1 MKYKT
6 KVVMTGC
13 VGMAVSVLLLIC
25 SLWEQQPLTELS
37 RPGKGADSVT
47 EHLQVQI
54 GEDKTPIDVTVA
66 AVPYDRKEEQ
76 TRIREA
82 SKNLETIFLGQNTSL
97 DHVTMD
103 LHMPTQIG
111 DSEVAVQWYL
121 DSWKYLEPDGTLK
134 NEGLEE
140 PVWIQV
146 QALLSF
152 GEENLTWNRTI
163 QICPPEAPDTAMMV
177 RMLQYQLQECQVGY
191 EETVQLPVEVSEQAV
206 TWYPQR
212 DTRWLWTTLLTGA
225 ALCGLWT
232 GKKREDEQ
240 RQQKYERK
248 MQLAY
253 PDIVNRLS
261 LYMGAGISIRNAWE
275 RIIRGYEKQ
284 RQMTGNSEDAY
295 EQMKLALRQMQNGVA
310 ETVAY
315 EQFGVDCR
323 LSSYLKLG
331 TLLSQNLRL
340 GTGNLAEMLKAEAK
354 DAFEERKAL
363 ARKIGEECESRL
375 LLPMLLMLL
384 SILIMIMYPAVSS
397 FAG

>member
-1 MKYKT
+1 
-6 KVVMTGC
+6 
-13 VGMAVSVLLLIC
+13 MAVNVLLLIC

-66 AVPYDRKEEQ
+66 AVPYDQKEEQ

-82 SKNLETIFLGQNTSL
+82 SKNLEAIFLGQNTSL

-111 DSEVAVQWYL
+111 DSEVTVQWYL

-146 QALLSF
+146 QALLNF

-177 RMLQYQLQECQVGY
+177 RMLQYQLQECQAGY
-191 EETVQLPVEVSEQAV
+191 EETVQLPAEVSEQAV

-240 RQQKYERK
+240 RLQKYERK

-261 LYMGAGISIRNAWE
+261 LYMGAGISIRHAWE

-284 RQMTGNSEDAY
+284 RQMTGNSEDVY

-315 EQFGVDCR
+315 EQFGMDCR

>member
-103 LHMPTQIG
+103 LHMPTQIW
-111 DSEVAVQWYL
+111 DSEVTVQWYL

-146 QALLSF
+146 QALLNF

-163 QICPPEAPDTAMMV
+163 QICPPEAPDTAMVV
-177 RMLQYQLQECQVGY
+177 RMLQYQLQECQAGY
-191 EETVQLPVEVSEQAV
+191 EETVQLPAEVSEQAV

-248 MQLAY
+248 MQISY

-261 LYMGAGISIRNAWE
+261 LYMGAGISIRHAWE

-315 EQFGVDCR
+315 EKFGMDCR

-354 DAFEERKAL
+354 DAFEDRKAL

>member
-177 RMLQYQLQECQVGY
+177 RMLQYHLQECQVGY

>member
-6 KVVMTGC
+6 KVVLTGC
-13 VGMAVSVLLLIC
+13 AGIAVSLLLLIS
-25 SLWEQQPLTELS
+25 SLWEQKPLTELS

-54 GEDKTPIDVTVA
+54 GEDKTPVDVTMA
-66 AVPYDRKEEQ
+66 AVPYDSEEEQ
-76 TRIREA
+76 TKLREA
-82 SKNLETIFLGQNTSL
+82 SDRLEQIFLGQNPSV
-97 DHVTMD
+97 DHVTVD
-103 LHMPTQIG
+103 LNMPTQIP
-111 DSEVAVQWYL
+111 DSEVTVQWYL
-121 DSWKYLEPDGTLK
+121 DSWQYLEPDGTLK

-140 PVWIQV
+140 PVWVQV
-146 QALLSF
+146 QAILSF
-152 GEENLTWNRTI
+152 GEESLTWNRTI
-163 QICPPEAPDTAMMV
+163 QICPPEEPDTEMMV
-177 RMLQYQLQECQVGY
+177 RMLQYQLQERQS
-191 EETVQLPVEVSEQAV
+191 EDQETLQLPTEVSDQPV

-212 DTRWLWTTLLTGA
+212 DTRWMWTTLLTGVT
-225 ALCGLWT
+225 LCGLWA
-232 GKKREDEQ
+232 GKKKDDEQ
-240 RQQKYERK
+240 EQQKYERK

-261 LYMGAGISIRNAWE
+261 LYMGAGISIRHAWE
-275 RIIRGYEKQ
+275 RIVREYEKK
-284 RQMTGNSEDAY
+284 RQMTGNSELAY

-315 EQFGVDCR
+315 ERFGMDCR

-340 GTGNLAEMLKAEAK
+340 GTGNLAGMLKAEAK
-354 DAFEERKAL
+354 DAFEDRKAL

>member
-111 DSEVAVQWYL
+111 DSEVTVQWYL

-146 QALLSF
+146 QALLNF
-152 GEENLTWNRTI
+152 GEEDLTWNRTI

-177 RMLQYQLQECQVGY
+177 RMLQYQLQECQAGY
-191 EETVQLPVEVSEQAV
+191 EETVQLPAEVSEQAV

-261 LYMGAGISIRNAWE
+261 LYMGAGISIRHAWE

-295 EQMKLALRQMQNGVA
+295 EQMKLALHQMQNGVA

-315 EQFGVDCR
+315 EQFGMDCR

-354 DAFEERKAL
+354 DSFEDRKAL

>member
-212 DTRWLWTTLLTGA
+212 ATRWLWTTLLTGA

-232 GKKREDEQ
+232 GKKREDGQ

-261 LYMGAGISIRNAWE
+261 LYMGAGISIRHAWE

-315 EQFGVDCR
+315 EQFGMDCR

-354 DAFEERKAL
+354 DAFEDRKAL

>member
-66 AVPYDRKEEQ
+66 AVPYDQKEEQ

-111 DSEVAVQWYL
+111 DSEVTVQWYL

-134 NEGLEE
+134 NEGLKE

-146 QALLSF
+146 QALLNF

-163 QICPPEAPDTAMMV
+163 QICPPEAPDAVMMV
-177 RMLQYQLQECQVGY
+177 RMLQYQLQECQSGY
-191 EETVQLPVEVSEQAV
+191 QETVQLPAEVSEQAV

-248 MQLAY
+248 MKLAY

-261 LYMGAGISIRNAWE
+261 LYMGAGISIRHAWE

-315 EQFGVDCR
+315 EQFGMDCR

-354 DAFEERKAL
+354 DSFEDRKAL

>member
-103 LHMPTQIG
+103 LHMPTQIW
-111 DSEVAVQWYL
+111 DSEVTVQWYL

-146 QALLSF
+146 QALLNF

-177 RMLQYQLQECQVGY
+177 RMLQYQLQECQAGY
-191 EETVQLPVEVSEQAV
+191 EETVQLPAEVSEQAV

-248 MQLAY
+248 MQLSY

-261 LYMGAGISIRNAWE
+261 LYMGAGISIRHAWE

-315 EQFGVDCR
+315 EKFGMDCR

-354 DAFEERKAL
+354 DAFEDRKAL

>member
-1 MKYKT
+1 
-6 KVVMTGC
+6 MTGC

-111 DSEVAVQWYL
+111 DSEVTVQWYL

-163 QICPPEAPDTAMMV
+163 QICPPEAPDTAMMI
-177 RMLQYQLQECQVGY
+177 RMLQYQLQECQAGY
-191 EETVQLPVEVSEQAV
+191 EETVQLPAEVSEQAV

-240 RQQKYERK
+240 RLQKYERK
-248 MQLAY
+248 MQLSY

-261 LYMGAGISIRNAWE
+261 LYMGAGISIRHAWE

-315 EQFGVDCR
+315 EQFGMDCR

-354 DAFEERKAL
+354 DAFEDRKAL

>member
-103 LHMPTQIG
+103 LHMPTQIW
-111 DSEVAVQWYL
+111 DSEVTVQWYL

-140 PVWIQV
+140 PVWIQADF
-146 QALLSF
+146 Q
-152 GEENLTWNRTI
+152 
-163 QICPPEAPDTAMMV
+163 
-177 RMLQYQLQECQVGY
+177 
-191 EETVQLPVEVSEQAV
+191 
-206 TWYPQR
+206 
-212 DTRWLWTTLLTGA
+212 
-225 ALCGLWT
+225 
-232 GKKREDEQ
+232 GK
-240 RQQKYERK
+240 
-248 MQLAY
+248 
-253 PDIVNRLS
+253 N
-261 LYMGAGISIRNAWE
+261 
-275 RIIRGYEKQ
+275 
-284 RQMTGNSEDAY
+284 
-295 EQMKLALRQMQNGVA
+295 
-310 ETVAY
+310 
-315 EQFGVDCR
+315 C
-323 LSSYLKLG
+323 
-331 TLLSQNLRL
+331 
-340 GTGNLAEMLKAEAK
+340 
-354 DAFEERKAL
+354 
-363 ARKIGEECESRL
+363 
-375 LLPMLLMLL
+375 
-384 SILIMIMYPAVSS
+384 
-397 FAG
+397 

>member
-111 DSEVAVQWYL
+111 DSEVTVQWYL

-140 PVWIQV
+140 PIWIQV

-177 RMLQYQLQECQVGY
+177 RMLQYQLQECQAGY
-191 EETVQLPVEVSEQAV
+191 EETVQLPAEVSEQAV

-225 ALCGLWT
+225 VLCGLWT

-240 RQQKYERK
+240 RLQKYERK

-261 LYMGAGISIRNAWE
+261 LYMGAGISIRHAWE

-315 EQFGVDCR
+315 EQFGMDCR

-354 DAFEERKAL
+354 DAFEDRKAL

>member
-146 QALLSF
+146 QALLNF

-177 RMLQYQLQECQVGY
+177 RMLQYQLQECQAGY
-191 EETVQLPVEVSEQAV
+191 EETVQLPAEVSEQAV

-240 RQQKYERK
+240 RLQKYERK

-261 LYMGAGISIRNAWE
+261 LYMGAGISIRHAWE

-315 EQFGVDCR
+315 EQFGMDCR

-340 GTGNLAEMLKAEAK
+340 GTGNLVEMLKAEAK
-354 DAFEERKAL
+354 DAFEDRKAL

>member
-25 SLWEQQPLTELS
+25 SLREQQPLTELS

-103 LHMPTQIG
+103 LHMPTQIW
-111 DSEVAVQWYL
+111 DSEVTVQWYL

-140 PVWIQV
+140 PIWIQV
-146 QALLSF
+146 QALLNF

-177 RMLQYQLQECQVGY
+177 RMLQYQLQECQAGY
-191 EETVQLPVEVSEQAV
+191 EETVQLPAEVSEQAV

-261 LYMGAGISIRNAWE
+261 LYMGAGISIRHAWE
-275 RIIRGYEKQ
+275 RIIWGYEKQ

-315 EQFGVDCR
+315 EQFGMDCR

-354 DAFEERKAL
+354 DAFEDRKAL

>member
-111 DSEVAVQWYL
+111 DSEVTVQWYL

-146 QALLSF
+146 QALLNF

-177 RMLQYQLQECQVGY
+177 RMLQYQLQECQAGY
-191 EETVQLPVEVSEQAV
+191 EETVQLPAEVSEQAV

-240 RQQKYERK
+240 RLQKYERK

-261 LYMGAGISIRNAWE
+261 LYMGAGISIRHAWE

-315 EQFGVDCR
+315 EQFGMDCR

-354 DAFEERKAL
+354 DAFEDRKAL

>member
-1 MKYKT
+1 
-6 KVVMTGC
+6 
-13 VGMAVSVLLLIC
+13 
-25 SLWEQQPLTELS
+25 
-37 RPGKGADSVT
+37 
-47 EHLQVQI
+47 
-54 GEDKTPIDVTVA
+54 
-66 AVPYDRKEEQ
+66 
-76 TRIREA
+76 
-82 SKNLETIFLGQNTSL
+82 
-97 DHVTMD
+97 
-103 LHMPTQIG
+103 
-111 DSEVAVQWYL
+111 
-121 DSWKYLEPDGTLK
+121 
-134 NEGLEE
+134 
-140 PVWIQV
+140 
-146 QALLSF
+146 
-152 GEENLTWNRTI
+152 
-163 QICPPEAPDTAMMV
+163 MMV
-177 RMLQYQLQECQVGY
+177 RMLQYQLQEWQAGY
-191 EETVQLPVEVSEQAV
+191 EETVQLPAEVSEQAV

-261 LYMGAGISIRNAWE
+261 LYMGAGISIRHAWE
-275 RIIRGYEKQ
+275 RIIRWYEMQ
-284 RQMTGNSEDAY
+284 SQMSGISEHAY

-315 EQFGVDCR
+315 EQFGMDCR

-354 DAFEERKAL
+354 DAFEDRKAL

>member
-103 LHMPTQIG
+103 LHMPTQIW
-111 DSEVAVQWYL
+111 DSEVTVQWYL

-146 QALLSF
+146 QALLNF

-177 RMLQYQLQECQVGY
+177 RMLQYQLQECQAGY
-191 EETVQLPVEVSEQAV
+191 EETVQLPAEVSEQAV
-206 TWYPQR
+206 TWYPQK

-240 RQQKYERK
+240 RLQKYERK

-261 LYMGAGISIRNAWE
+261 LYMGAGISIRHAWE

-315 EQFGVDCR
+315 EQFGMDCR

-340 GTGNLAEMLKAEAK
+340 GTGNLVEMLKAEAK
-354 DAFEERKAL
+354 DAFEDRKAL

>member
-111 DSEVAVQWYL
+111 NSEVTVQWYL

-152 GEENLTWNRTI
+152 GEENLTWNRII
-163 QICPPEAPDTAMMV
+163 QICPPEAPDTAMMI

-191 EETVQLPVEVSEQAV
+191 EETVQLPAEVSEQAV

-240 RQQKYERK
+240 RLQKYERK

-261 LYMGAGISIRNAWE
+261 LYMGAGISIRHAWE

-315 EQFGVDCR
+315 EQFGMDCR

-354 DAFEERKAL
+354 DAFEDRKAL

>member
-1 MKYKT
+1 
-6 KVVMTGC
+6 
-13 VGMAVSVLLLIC
+13 
-25 SLWEQQPLTELS
+25 
-37 RPGKGADSVT
+37 
-47 EHLQVQI
+47 
-54 GEDKTPIDVTVA
+54 
-66 AVPYDRKEEQ
+66 
-76 TRIREA
+76 
-82 SKNLETIFLGQNTSL
+82 
-97 DHVTMD
+97 
-103 LHMPTQIG
+103 
-111 DSEVAVQWYL
+111 
-121 DSWKYLEPDGTLK
+121 
-134 NEGLEE
+134 
-140 PVWIQV
+140 
-146 QALLSF
+146 
-152 GEENLTWNRTI
+152 
-163 QICPPEAPDTAMMV
+163 
-177 RMLQYQLQECQVGY
+177 
-191 EETVQLPVEVSEQAV
+191 
-206 TWYPQR
+206 
-212 DTRWLWTTLLTGA
+212 
-225 ALCGLWT
+225 
-232 GKKREDEQ
+232 
-240 RQQKYERK
+240 

-253 PDIVNRLS
+253 PEIVNRLS
-261 LYMGAGISIRNAWE
+261 LYMGAGISIRHAWE

-354 DAFEERKAL
+354 DAFEDRKAL

>member
-111 DSEVAVQWYL
+111 DSEVMVQWYL

-146 QALLSF
+146 QALLNF

-163 QICPPEAPDTAMMV
+163 QICPPEAPDITMMV
-177 RMLQYQLQECQVGY
+177 RMLQYQLQECQAGY
-191 EETVQLPVEVSEQAV
+191 EETIQLPAEVSEQAV

-240 RQQKYERK
+240 RLQKYERK

-261 LYMGAGISIRNAWE
+261 LYMGAGISIRHAWE

-354 DAFEERKAL
+354 DAFEDRKAL

>member
-82 SKNLETIFLGQNTSL
+82 SKNLEAIFLGQNTSL

-111 DSEVAVQWYL
+111 DSEVTVQWYL

-146 QALLSF
+146 QALLNF

-177 RMLQYQLQECQVGY
+177 RMLQYQLQECQAGY
-191 EETVQLPVEVSEQAV
+191 EETVQLPAEVSEQAV

-240 RQQKYERK
+240 RLQKYERK

-261 LYMGAGISIRNAWE
+261 LYMGAGISIRHAWE

-284 RQMTGNSEDAY
+284 RQMTGDSEDAY

-315 EQFGVDCR
+315 EQFGMDCR

-354 DAFEERKAL
+354 DAFEDRKAL

>member
-1 MKYKT
+1 
-6 KVVMTGC
+6 
-13 VGMAVSVLLLIC
+13 MAVSVLLLIC

-111 DSEVAVQWYL
+111 DSEVTVQWYL

-152 GEENLTWNRTI
+152 GVENLTWNRTI
-163 QICPPEAPDTAMMV
+163 QICPPEAPDTAMMI
-177 RMLQYQLQECQVGY
+177 RMLQYQLQECQAGY
-191 EETVQLPVEVSEQAV
+191 EETVQLPAEVSEQAV

-240 RQQKYERK
+240 RLQKYERK
-248 MQLAY
+248 MQLSY

-261 LYMGAGISIRNAWE
+261 LYMGAGISIRHAWE

-315 EQFGVDCR
+315 EQFGMDCR

-354 DAFEERKAL
+354 DAFEDRKAL

>member
-103 LHMPTQIG
+103 LHMPTQIW
-111 DSEVAVQWYL
+111 DSEVTVQWYL

-146 QALLSF
+146 QALLNF

-177 RMLQYQLQECQVGY
+177 RMLQYQLQECQAGY
-191 EETVQLPVEVSEQAV
+191 EETVQLPAEVSEQAV

-248 MQLAY
+248 MQISY

-261 LYMGAGISIRNAWE
+261 LYMGAGISIRHAWE

-315 EQFGVDCR
+315 EKFGMDCR

-354 DAFEERKAL
+354 DAFEDRKAL

>member
-295 EQMKLALRQMQNGVA
+295 EQMKLALRQMQNGIA

-315 EQFGVDCR
+315 EQFGMDCR

-354 DAFEERKAL
+354 DAFEDRKAL

>member
-25 SLWEQQPLTELS
+25 SLWEQQPLTELP

-103 LHMPTQIG
+103 LHMPTQIW
-111 DSEVAVQWYL
+111 DSEVTVQWYL

-146 QALLSF
+146 QALLNF

-177 RMLQYQLQECQVGY
+177 RMLQYQLQECQAGY
-191 EETVQLPVEVSEQAV
+191 EETVQLPAEVSEQAV

-261 LYMGAGISIRNAWE
+261 LYMGAGISIRHAWE

-315 EQFGVDCR
+315 EKFGMDCR

-354 DAFEERKAL
+354 DAFEDRKAL

>member
-1 MKYKT
+1 
-6 KVVMTGC
+6 MTGC

-103 LHMPTQIG
+103 LHMPTQIW
-111 DSEVAVQWYL
+111 DSEVTDQWYL

-146 QALLSF
+146 QALLNF

-177 RMLQYQLQECQVGY
+177 RMLQYQLQECQAGY
-191 EETVQLPVEVSEQAV
+191 EETVQLPAEVSEQAV

-248 MQLAY
+248 MQISY

-261 LYMGAGISIRNAWE
+261 LYMGAGISIRHAWE

-315 EQFGVDCR
+315 EKFGMDCR

-354 DAFEERKAL
+354 DAFEDRKAL

>member
-163 QICPPEAPDTAMMV
+163 QICPPEVPDTAMMV
-177 RMLQYQLQECQVGY
+177 RMLQYQLQECQAGY
-191 EETVQLPVEVSEQAV
+191 EETVQLPAEVSEQAV

-232 GKKREDEQ
+232 GKKRENKQ

-261 LYMGAGISIRNAWE
+261 LYMGAGISIRHAWE

-295 EQMKLALRQMQNGVA
+295 EQMELALRQMQNGVA

-354 DAFEERKAL
+354 DAFEDRKAL

>member
-1 MKYKT
+1 
-6 KVVMTGC
+6 MTGC

-111 DSEVAVQWYL
+111 DSEVTVQWYL

-146 QALLSF
+146 QALLNF

-177 RMLQYQLQECQVGY
+177 RMLQYQLQECQAGY
-191 EETVQLPVEVSEQAV
+191 EETVQLPAEVSEQAV

-240 RQQKYERK
+240 RLQKYERK

-261 LYMGAGISIRNAWE
+261 LYMGAGISIRHAWE

-315 EQFGVDCR
+315 EQFGMDCR

-354 DAFEERKAL
+354 DAFEDRKAL

>member
-121 DSWKYLEPDGTLK
+121 DSWKYLEPGGTLK

-177 RMLQYQLQECQVGY
+177 RMLQYQLQECQAGY

-261 LYMGAGISIRNAWE
+261 LYMGAGISIRHAWE

-315 EQFGVDCR
+315 EQFGMDCR

-354 DAFEERKAL
+354 DAFEDRKAL

-384 SILIMIMYPAVSS
+384 NILIMIMYPAVSS

>member
-240 RQQKYERK
+240 RLQKYERK

-261 LYMGAGISIRNAWE
+261 LYMGAGISIRHAWE

-354 DAFEERKAL
+354 DAFEDRKAL

>member
-103 LHMPTQIG
+103 LHMPTQIW
-111 DSEVAVQWYL
+111 DSEVTVQWYL

-146 QALLSF
+146 QALLNF

-177 RMLQYQLQECQVGY
+177 RMLQYQLQECQAGD
-191 EETVQLPVEVSEQAV
+191 EETVQLPAEVSEQAV

-240 RQQKYERK
+240 RLQKYERK

-261 LYMGAGISIRNAWE
+261 LYMGAGISIRHAWE

-295 EQMKLALRQMQNGVA
+295 EQMKMALRQMQNGVA

-315 EQFGVDCR
+315 EQFGMDCR

-354 DAFEERKAL
+354 DAFEDRKAL

>member
-1 MKYKT
+1 
-6 KVVMTGC
+6 MTGC

-111 DSEVAVQWYL
+111 DSEVTVQWYL

-177 RMLQYQLQECQVGY
+177 RMLQYQLQECQAGY
-191 EETVQLPVEVSEQAV
+191 EETVQLPAEVSEQAV

-240 RQQKYERK
+240 RLQKYERK

-261 LYMGAGISIRNAWE
+261 LYMGAGISIRHAWE

-315 EQFGVDCR
+315 EQFGMDCR

-340 GTGNLAEMLKAEAK
+340 GTGNLVEMLKAEAK
-354 DAFEERKAL
+354 DAFEDRKAL

>member
-111 DSEVAVQWYL
+111 DSEVTVQWYL

-191 EETVQLPVEVSEQAV
+191 EETVQLPAEVSEQAV

-240 RQQKYERK
+240 RLQKYERK

-261 LYMGAGISIRNAWE
+261 LYMGAGISIRHAWE

-315 EQFGVDCR
+315 EQFGMDCR

-354 DAFEERKAL
+354 DAFEDRKAL

>member
-103 LHMPTQIG
+103 LHMPTQIW
-111 DSEVAVQWYL
+111 DSEVTVQWYL

-191 EETVQLPVEVSEQAV
+191 EETVQLPAEVSEQAV

-212 DTRWLWTTLLTGA
+212 DIRWLWTTLLTGA

-261 LYMGAGISIRNAWE
+261 LYMGAGISIRHAWE
-275 RIIRGYEKQ
+275 RIIRGYENQ

-310 ETVAY
+310 ETVVY
-315 EQFGVDCR
+315 EQFGMDCR

-354 DAFEERKAL
+354 DAFEDRKAL

>member
-66 AVPYDRKEEQ
+66 AVPYDQKEEQ

-111 DSEVAVQWYL
+111 DSEVTVQWYL

-177 RMLQYQLQECQVGY
+177 RMLQYQLQECQAGY
-191 EETVQLPVEVSEQAV
+191 EETVQLPAEVSEQAV

-240 RQQKYERK
+240 RLQKYERK

-261 LYMGAGISIRNAWE
+261 LYMGAGISIRHAWE

-315 EQFGVDCR
+315 EQFGMDCR

-354 DAFEERKAL
+354 DAFEDRKAL